1 MIKKLIFLLG
11 AIALAVVS
19 VALIS
24 QTYPV
29 KTSLLDSP
37 KPYFQTDRAIH
48 AAILSQKKTEVADLD
63 RNNLQKAT
71 ASLFAKLK
79 ADQKYDQIIVVY
91 DPSYPATD
99 PDILIEQARH
109 DFPSAK
115 LQSLI
120 VQTTDTEITLYDQVK
135 AAGNLDATLVV
146 VHSYLNYTDQIPEL
160 ADFEKAHYQNVYD
173 HLDKKAINTIPY
185 TNSEAIKA
193 LYQIAKE
200 QNSLKSLPT
209 LADNTFQYQIQF
221 LAEGSG
227 AKTQVAHLV
236 FFGDMMLGRHVR
248 VLMDANKSLDYPFAK
263 LDHAYLQ
270 SNDLLIANLEGPIAE
285 KAIATS
291 KSIAFRFLPDIA
303 PLLQRHYFDALSQAN
318 NHAFDMG
325 KQGFADTTKYLQNN
339 NIVPFGN
346 ARELSDLSVA
356 KFDLNGQKVALLG
369 LNHTDFKLDKP
380 AVIAKIKSLGEEGY
394 QVFPYI
400 HWGIEY
406 QHTPT
411 TEQIELAH
419 SFVDAGAK
427 AVIGMHPHVVES
439 IEIYNNA
446 PIFYSLGNTVFD
458 QYFSPD
464 TQEGLTLAMELSPQ
478 KMTILLL
485 PISIR
490 QSQPELMNPDQ
501 RTAFLQKLAGWWRY
515 DQEIKDQIEKGKI
528 VINLAKN

>member
-1 MIKKLIFLLG
+1 MIKKLVFLFG
-11 AIALAVVS
+11 AIALAVAS
-19 VALIS
+19 VTLIS
-24 QTYPV
+24 QNTTV
-29 KTSLLDSP
+29 KTSVLDSP
-37 KPYFQTDRAIH
+37 KPYFQTERVIH
-48 AAILSQKKTEVADLD
+48 ASILSQKKTEVADLD

-79 ADQKYDQIIVVY
+79 ADQKYDQIIAIY
-91 DPSYPATD
+91 DPSYPTTD
-99 PDILIEQARH
+99 PDILLEQAKH
-109 DFPSAK
+109 DFPNAK
-115 LQSLI
+115 FQSLI
-120 VQTTDTEITLYDQVK
+120 AKSTDSETTIYDQLKVLPTQTTTLF
-135 AAGNLDATLVV
+135 LVQ
-146 VHSYLNYTDQIPEL
+146 SYLNYTDQIPEL
-160 ADFEKAHYQNVYD
+160 ADFEKAHYQNVFD
-173 HLDKKAINTIPY
+173 HLDKKALNTIPY
-185 TNSEAIKA
+185 TNSEAVKA
-193 LYQIAKE
+193 LYQVAKE

-209 LADNTFQYQIQF
+209 LADTTFQYQIQF

-227 AKTQVAHLV
+227 APTQVAHLV

-263 LDHAYLQ
+263 LDRAYLQ
-270 SNDLLIANLEGPIAE
+270 ANDLLIANLEGPIAE

-303 PLLQRHYFDALSQAN
+303 PLLQQHYFDALSQAN

-325 KQGFADTTKYLQNN
+325 KQGFADTTKYLQDN
-339 NIVPFGN
+339 NIVAFGN
-346 ARELSDLSVA
+346 ARELTDLSAA

-380 AVIAKIKSLGEEGY
+380 AITAKIKSLTEEGY
-394 QVFPYI
+394 QVFPFI
-400 HWGIEY
+400 HWGVEY

-411 TEQIELAH
+411 SEQIELAH

-439 IEIYNNA
+439 VEIYNNA
-446 PIFYSLGNTVFD
+446 PIFYSLGNTIFD

-478 KMTILLL
+478 KMTILLM
-485 PISIR
+485 PISIH
-490 QSQPELMNPDQ
+490 QSQPELMSPDQ
-501 RTAFLQKLAGWWRY
+501 RTAFLQKLSSWWRY

>member
-1 MIKKLIFLLG
+1 MIKKLVFLFG
-11 AIALAVVS
+11 AIALAVFS

-24 QTYPV
+24 QNYPI

-37 KPYFQTDRAIH
+37 KPYFQTERTIH
-48 AAILSQKKTEVADLD
+48 AAILSQKKTDIADLD

-71 ASLFAKLK
+71 ASLFTKLK
-79 ADQKYDQIIVVY
+79 ADQKYNQIIVVY
-91 DPSYPATD
+91 DPGYPATD
-99 PDILIEQARH
+99 PDVLLEQAKH

-120 VQTTDTEITLYDQVK
+120 AKTTDTETAIYDQLK
-135 AAGNLDATLVV
+135 KTGDSKATLVV
-146 VHSYLNYTDQIPEL
+146 VHSYLNYSDQLPEL
-160 ADFEKAHYQNVYD
+160 ADFEKAHSQNVFD
-173 HLDKKAINTIPY
+173 HLNKKALSTIPY
-185 TNSEAIKA
+185 TNSESVKA

-200 QNSLKSLPT
+200 HNSLKSLPT

-227 AKTQVAHLV
+227 SETQVAHLV

-248 VLMDANKSLDYPFAK
+248 VLMDANKSLDYPFTK
-263 LDHAYLQ
+263 LDRAYLQ
-270 SNDLLIANLEGPIAE
+270 ANDLLIGNLEGPIAE
-285 KAIATS
+285 KAVATS

-303 PLLQRHYFDALSQAN
+303 PLLQKHHFDALSQAN

-325 KQGFADTTKYLQNN
+325 KQGFADTTKYLQDND
-339 NIVPFGN
+339 IVPFGN
-346 ARELSDLSVA
+346 ARELTELSVA
-356 KFDLNGQKVALLG
+356 KFDLNGQKIALLG

-380 AVIAKIKSLGEEGY
+380 AVIAKIKVLAEEGY
-394 QVFPYI
+394 QVFPFI
-400 HWGIEY
+400 HWGVEY

-439 IEIYNNA
+439 LEIYNNS
-446 PIFYSLGNTVFD
+446 PIFYSLGNTIFD

-478 KMTILLL
+478 KMTILLM

-490 QSQPELMNPDQ
+490 QSQPELMNPEQ
-501 RTAFLQKLAGWWRY
+501 RTAFLQKMAGWWRY